1 MPTRAERPNLIPFQ
15 DTQYSWTDDLPVC
28 KQSGVGFS
36 TNQIYRED
44 GYRQEEHPFEDRS
57 FHCRYDDSTF
67 LYGVFDGHE
76 GTKVANFAMQRMAAE
91 ILLGQLNG
99 KSTDEEVKEVLRQ
112 AFIAVERGYLDS
124 IGDLLAERTSLQFDI
139 PDGLNSYETY
149 QKFPHLVSLVEV
161 DKLNA
166 LNCEL
171 SAGTSAVVALVYR
184 GKLYVANVGDSRAL
198 LCKTDANQVLRVVQ
212 LSVDHDLRN
221 EDELLRLSHLELD
234 TDSIRQ
240 GSRIGNQETTRCLGN
255 YLIKGGYR
263 EFEELAS
270 ATAEPVIA
278 EPEIHGGIELDDSCK
293 FLLLM
298 SRGLYKSLE
307 EVTGIDQ
314 FKKYEI
320 IIDCIYSNAFL
331 SSRTKFQFQVQSTL
345 TGVAQAVVDKV
356 VRIHHDINM
365 SNLQSTVTTGK
376 RDDITLLVR
385 NFNFPLPHA
394 LKSPTNPSV
403 RFNPIIESTQITTI
417 PDNEYST
424 TSATEENSDFS
435 TTETS
440 SSSDIYPPGARPMNR
455 NTRIKPYVNFSEYY
469 ENVEKRRREGTLP
482 EATPV

>member
-1 MPTRAERPNLIPFQ
+1 MPTGAEHPTSMPFQ
-15 DTQYSWTDDLPVC
+15 DSQYNWTDDLPVC

-76 GTKVANFAMQRMAAE
+76 GTKAANFAMQRIAAE

-112 AFIAVERGYLDS
+112 AFIAVEKGYLES
-124 IGDLLAERTSLQFDI
+124 IGDLLAERASLQFDI

-149 QKFPHLVSLVEV
+149 QKFPDLV
-161 DKLNA
+161 DKLNT

-184 GKLYVANVGDSRAL
+184 GRLFVANVGDSRAL
-198 LCKTDANQVLRVVQ
+198 LCKTDSNQVLRVVQ

-221 EDELLRLSHLELD
+221 EDELLRLSQLGLD
-234 TDSIRQ
+234 VESVRQ
-240 GSRIGNQETTRCLGN
+240 GSHLGNQENTRCLGN
-255 YLIKGGYR
+255 YLVKGGYR
-263 EFEELAS
+263 EFEELVSS
-270 ATAEPVIA
+270 AAEPIIA
-278 EPEIHGGIELDDSCK
+278 EPEIHGSIELDESCR

-307 EVTGIDQ
+307 EATATDQ
-314 FKKYEI
+314 VNKEMALI
-320 IIDCIYSNAFL
+320 AVE
-331 SSRTKFQFQVQSTL
+331 QFRVQSTL
-345 TGVAQAVVDKV
+345 TGVAQAVVDKI
-356 VRIHHDINM
+356 VRIHHDVNM
-365 SNLQSTVTTGK
+365 SNTQSTLTTGK

-394 LKSPTNPSV
+394 LKSPTSQSV
-403 RFNPIIESTQITTI
+403 RFNPVVQTAPVRTI
-417 PDNEYST
+417 PDNEDFSST
-424 TSATEENSDFS
+424 GITDDNFDTS

-440 SSSDIYPPGARPMNR
+440 TTTTSDMYPPGARITDR
-455 NTRIKPYVNFSEYY
+455 NARIKPYVDFSEYY
-469 ENVEKRRREGTLP
+469 ENVEKRRQEGTLP
-482 EATPV
+482 EGIDF

>member
-15 DTQYSWTDDLPVC
+15 DTQFSWTDDLPVC

-36 TNQIYRED
+36 TNQIYREG
-44 GYRQEEHPFEDRS
+44 GYGQEEHPFEDCS

-76 GTKVANFAMQRMAAE
+76 GTKVANFAMQRIAAE

-99 KSTDEEVKEVLRQ
+99 KSSDEEIKEVLRQ

-124 IGDLLAERTSLQFDI
+124 IGDLLAERASLQFDI

-149 QKFPHLVSLVEV
+149 QKFPHLV

-171 SAGTSAVVALVYR
+171 SAGTSAVLTLIYS

-198 LCKTDANQVLRVVQ
+198 LCKTDSNQVLRVVQ

-221 EDELLRLSHLELD
+221 EDELLRLSHLGLD
-234 TDSIRQ
+234 IDSIRQ
-240 GSRIGNQETTRCLGN
+240 GSHLGNQENTRCLGN
-255 YLIKGGYR
+255 YLVKGGYK

-270 ATAEPVIA
+270 AAAEPVIA

-307 EVTGIDQ
+307 EVTGVDQ
-314 FKKYEI
+314 VNIKLINFAVQE
-320 IIDCIYSNAFL
+320 
-331 SSRTKFQFQVQSTL
+331 FQVQSTL

-365 SNLQSTVTTGK
+365 SNSKSTVTTGK

-385 NFNFPLPHA
+385 NFNFPLSPA
-394 LKSPTNPSV
+394 LKSPTNQSV
-403 RFNPIIESTQITTI
+403 RFNPIVESAPPTI
-417 PDNEYST
+417 AST
-424 TSATEENSDFS
+424 GTAEENSDNS
-435 TTETS
+435 TTESGSTS
-440 SSSDIYPPGARPMNR
+440 DMYPPGARPTNR
-455 NTRIKPYVNFSEYY
+455 NARIKPYVNFSDYY
-469 ENVEKRRREGTLP
+469 ENVERRRREGTLP
-482 EATPV
+482 EGGVLLATHGKGQLYFTAQSI